1 MGASIGFIGLGQM
14 GEPMVRNLLKAGFAV
29 RVYNRTASKAQAL
42 VSEGAQAVGSPAEAV
57 VSGGMVVTMLA
68 NDAALEE
75 VVLGPTGI
83 AGAMGKGGIHVSMST
98 ISPDTSRKL
107 EKLHREYGSSY
118 LAAPVFGR
126 PEAAAARKLWICI
139 SGPTAA
145 KQSVRP
151 VLEAL
156 GQGVHDFGEDPG
168 AANVVKLAGNFLIL
182 SAVESLAEAF
192 ALGEKNRID
201 RTAMANFFGE
211 TIFACPIYQNYG
223 RIVSAERYTPPGF
236 RLTLGMKDIK
246 LVLGAAEASQ
256 VPMPVASLL
265 RDRLVESLANGRQ
278 DLDWT
283 AIAVA
288 VSEAAG
294 LK

>member
-42 VSEGAQAVGSPAEAV
+42 VSAGAQAVGSPAEAA

-75 VVLGPTGI
+75 VVLGPAGI

-107 EKLHREYGSSY
+107 EKLHGEYGSSY

-145 KQSVRP
+145 KQSVRS

-223 RIVSAERYTPPGF
+223 RIVSAEQYTPPGF

-246 LVLGAAEASQ
+246 LVLGTAEASQ